1 MSTFTAI
8 AIMVAL
14 AFVQRFLYGFDDRW
28 IQNRRD
34 AIISGVI
41 GGRSASTQ
49 DRWTLVYTGWT
60 GALAGAVGVQVAL
73 SLGWIILGQSIDQQ
87 ELQLFA
93 YVGVFMTWIGVFNW
107 LYQGVVSYMRF
118 KSLLREAESD

>member
-8 AIMVAL
+8 AIMVGL

-34 AIISGVI
+34 AIVSGII
-41 GGRSASTQ
+41 GGRPASTQ

-60 GALAGAVGVQVAL
+60 GAVAGAVGVQVAL
-73 SLGWIILGQSIDQQ
+73 SLGWIILGQSIDQR
-87 ELQLFA
+87 EPQLFA
-93 YVGVFMTWIGVFNW
+93 YVAVFMTWIGVFNW

-118 KSLLREAESD
+118 RSLLRESESA

>member
-8 AIMVAL
+8 AIMVGL

-34 AIISGVI
+34 AIVSGII
-41 GGRSASTQ
+41 GGRPASTQ

-60 GALAGAVGVQVAL
+60 GAVAGAVGVQVA
-73 SLGWIILGQSIDQQ
+73 
-87 ELQLFA
+87 A
-93 YVGVFMTWIGVFNW
+93 AA
-107 LYQGVVSYMRF
+107 RPRK
-118 KSLLREAESD
+118 KSACVKAHSPAMPICSKLRRPSPSQYGLVRPALTRNMFE

>member
-14 AFVQRFLYGFDDRW
+14 ALVQRFLYGFDDRW

-34 AIISGVI
+34 AIVSGVI
-41 GGRSASTQ
+41 GGRPASTQ
-49 DRWTLVYTGWT
+49 DRWTLVYTGWW
-60 GALAGAVGVQVAL
+60 GALAGTVGVQIGL
-73 SLGWIILGQSIDQQ
+73 SLGWIVLGQSIDQK

-93 YVGVFMTWIGVFNW
+93 YVAVFMTWIGVFNW

-118 KSLLREAESD
+118 KSLLRQAESD